1 MPAAVGMHCVA
12 CVREQSKAAPTVA
25 RELTAHQRRA
35 RRPGWVFWTLIAAF
49 AAGCV
54 LLGRTG
60 FETVGEVPTDMRV
73 LSFAV
78 VVIGWVIS
86 LTLHEWAHAYV
97 AYRSGDH
104 SVVGRGYLRLDPRRY
119 TDLLMS
125 VVLPITFLLIGG
137 IPLPGGA
144 VWIDYGNIR
153 SRHRQAL
160 VSAAGPAMNVLFG
173 VACLGVVK
181 AGVVD
186 FSVALEAT
194 LVYLAWLEF
203 LTAALNLLP
212 IPGLDGYGIIRPYL
226 PYNVQAAL
234 MPIAGYAII
243 VLFVV
248 MISTNAFTFLF
259 DIANAGV
266 EAMGVDS
273 IVADLGRG
281 IGDVRLLT
289 G

>member
-12 CVREQSKAAPTVA
+12 CVREQSKVPSTVA
-25 RELTAHQRRA
+25 RELTVHQRRA
-35 RRPGWVFWTLIAAF
+35 RRPGWVFWALIAAF
-49 AAGCV
+49 IAGCV

-60 FETVGEVPTDMRV
+60 FDTLGEVPTDMRM

-86 LTLHEWAHAYV
+86 LTLHEWAHAFT

-173 VACLGVVK
+173 VLCLAVVK

-186 FSVALEAT
+186 FSVALNST

-226 PYNVQAAL
+226 PYHVQAAL
-234 MPIAGYAII
+234 MPIAGYAIM